1 MRRVPLVVL
10 LFTHIAGPDLGRIP
24 DPHFLAHLLQ
34 HLHQPLR
41 VTRGFQPN
49 QRRHRQLPVPSLRF
63 AVAVLQLRFSA
74 FSALAVAPSHLLP
87 AGMKITS
94 YNPHRRLL
102 PSPASFLVLY
112 RKRRLRIGASLRPYP
127 ISSSSRQRTRVGA
140 MLSHPAKLTTV
151 TSSAPSSCSPVSSD
165 SVLHTAPQSH

>member
-1 MRRVPLVVL
+1 MRRVPLVGL
-10 LFTHIAGPDLGRIP
+10 LLAHIAGPDLCRIP
-24 DPHFLAHLLQ
+24 DPHFVAQLLQ
-34 HLHQPLR
+34 HLHKPLR
-41 VTRGFQPN
+41 VTRRFQPN
-49 QRRHRQLPVPSLRF
+49 QRRHRQLPVPPLRF

-74 FSALAVAPSHLLP
+74 FSALAVEPRHLLP

-127 ISSSSRQRTRVGA
+127 INPDRLLLAIGWDDDVRGA
-140 MLSHPAKLTTV
+140 PTIRSKAL
-151 TSSAPSSCSPVSSD
+151 SSD
-165 SVLHTAPQSH
+165 SSPERCASTRS